1 MHLTTH
7 PEIFHPHWGRPWPVR
22 WSSPQSHRKL
32 KSGWLRTVLGHVYFK
47 RIVTTNLMFICNVM
61 YTVIEYCLSL
71 MCLYLMFLCGNQYPS
86 DIYVY
91 YFVKEKNWE
100 WDF

>member
-1 MHLTTH
+1 
-7 PEIFHPHWGRPWPVR
+7 
-22 WSSPQSHRKL
+22 
-32 KSGWLRTVLGHVYFK
+32 
-47 RIVTTNLMFICNVM
+47 MFICNVM